1 MVMARICPEAAS
13 RSRAPC
19 VVSERV
25 LNSASWEPVASSE
38 LASAKIS
45 RSLLGLLMS
54 GANEASDSVPN
65 SSLAMPACSA
75 SGIFLMAPSTVSRV
89 FSASLPPFF
98 MPSAMAPT
106 LRNPN
111 CFIVSFWALVMAL
124 PWLKVSRKFFMAVP
138 AVSLFSE
145 VDTIAAAKPT
155 MDFSESPAVFP
166 TAPIRATT
174 EDVSA
179 AVAFIFEAT

>member
-1 MVMARICPEAAS
+1 MPTNMTPRVTPGNASAKARTGLMTEVTCSAAEARGGRSTLPTVMARICPEAAS

-38 LASAKIS
+38 LASAKTS
-45 RSLLGLLMS
+45 RSFCGLLMS

-98 MPSAMAPT
+98 MPSAMALT
-106 LRNPN
+106 LLNPN
-111 CFIVSFWALVMAL
+111 RFMVSF
-124 PWLKVSRKFFMAVP
+124 
-138 AVSLFSE
+138 
-145 VDTIAAAKPT
+145 
-155 MDFSESPAVFP
+155 
-166 TAPIRATT
+166 
-174 EDVSA
+174 
-179 AVAFIFEAT
+179 